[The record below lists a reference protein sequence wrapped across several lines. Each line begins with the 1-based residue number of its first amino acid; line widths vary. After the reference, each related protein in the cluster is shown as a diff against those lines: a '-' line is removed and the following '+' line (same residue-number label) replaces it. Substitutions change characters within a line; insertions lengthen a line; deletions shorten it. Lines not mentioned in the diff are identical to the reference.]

1 MKHKSQRTIIAQ
13 SSLFLIFVTA
23 QTVFGQQPA
32 PASTATRDEGA
43 TAEQC
48 ALTAD
53 QLPDFHG
60 LRLGMNEA
68 EVRKLFADDSRYRM
82 PENYFSAE
90 GHLRLC
96 VNGCES
102 PIDKDCLAVEPAR
115 FRGISAIHFTLSRG
129 RVEMITVYFETGA
142 MPSDA
147 VAFSSVVSGLLDLP
161 RTWRANRYLAKMD
174 CNGFRVRI
182 EGGDENKLALIEIR

>member
-1 MKHKSQRTIIAQ
+1 MKLKLQRTTIAQ
-13 SSLFLIFVTA
+13 SSLFLIFATI
-23 QTVFGQQPA
+23 QTVFGQELA
-32 PASTATRDEGA
+32 PASTATRNEGTMA
-43 TAEQC
+43 GQC

-53 QLPDFHG
+53 QLTAFHG

-68 EVRKLFADDSRYRM
+68 EVRKLFAGDSRYRK

-96 VNGCES
+96 LNGCES
-102 PIDKDCLAVEPAR
+102 PADKDCLAVEPAR
-115 FRGISAIHFTLSRG
+115 FRGISAIHFTLSGG

-147 VAFSSVVSGLLDLP
+147 AAFSSVVSGPLGLP
-161 RTWRANRYLAKMD
+161 RTWRANRYLATMD